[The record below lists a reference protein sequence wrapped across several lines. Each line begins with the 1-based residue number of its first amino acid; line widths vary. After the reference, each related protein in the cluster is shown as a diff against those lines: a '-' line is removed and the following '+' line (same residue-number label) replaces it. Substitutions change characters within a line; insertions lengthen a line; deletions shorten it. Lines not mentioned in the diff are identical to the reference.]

1 MKTTAVRHPL
11 DAAALE
17 QLVSAGAAAP
27 SIHNTQPWRY
37 RLQADQATLEVRAVP
52 ERALRAIDASGRALH
67 ISIGAS
73 VFNLRM
79 AARNLGRQPAVRL
92 LPDPAD
98 PQVLAQ
104 VRFTE
109 GRATASA
116 SDQELFDALWRRHSS
131 RLPFTS
137 RPVPTRILT
146 ELAEAAHVEGAVFK
160 VPDEAG
166 TQRLLRLTAQAER
179 RTLADPLRSQESRQW
194 IARAQHSPYG
204 IPAAALGPQD
214 ALERVPVREFTAQR
228 HSEQLLASPFELQ
241 PLIAVL
247 STTHDT
253 RADWLRTGQA
263 LQRVLLLATA
273 RHLRSSLLHQAMEW
287 PDLRWALRDSRSG
300 SGNVQMLVRLGYGPE
315 GAATPRGPVRPA
327 AAAADRAD
335 RPWS

>member
-1 MKTTAVRHPL
+1 MNTTAARHPL

-37 RLQADQATLEVRAVP
+37 RLQADQATLEVCAVP
-52 ERALRAIDASGRALH
+52 ERALRAVDASGRALH

-79 AARNLGRQPAVRL
+79 AARHLGWEPAVRL

-98 PQVLAQ
+98 PQLLAQ

-109 GRATASA
+109 GRGTVSR
-116 SDQELFDALWRRHSS
+116 SDGELFDALWRRHSS

-137 RPVPTRILT
+137 RPVPAAVQA
-146 ELAEAAHVEGAVFK
+146 ELAEAAHIEGAAFQ
-160 VPDEAG
+160 VPDQGE
-166 TQRLLRLTAQAER
+166 TRRLLRLTAEAER

-214 ALERVPVREFTAQR
+214 AFERVPMRDFTAQR
-228 HSEQLLASPFELQ
+228 HAEHLLAAPFELH

-287 PDLRWALRDSRSG
+287 PDLRWALRDPRRG
-300 SGNVQMLVRLGYGPE
+300 GGNVQMLLRLGYGPE
-315 GAATPRGPVRPA
+315 GAPSPRGPVRV
-327 AAAADRAD
+327 ADAVR
-335 RPWS
+335 